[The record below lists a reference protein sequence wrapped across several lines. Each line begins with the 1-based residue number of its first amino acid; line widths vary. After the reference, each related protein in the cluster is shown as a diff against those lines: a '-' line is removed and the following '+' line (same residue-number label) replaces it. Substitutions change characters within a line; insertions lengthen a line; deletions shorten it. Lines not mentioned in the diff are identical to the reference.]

1 MVHEARG
8 QTATKG
14 NRDHPRAV
22 QNYDPE
28 FADVFVKRGA
38 RKMAT
43 LTEQIEQLRLQIKQ
57 VAVDEHALV
66 KEPF

>member
-1 MVHEARG
+1 
-8 QTATKG
+8 
-14 NRDHPRAV
+14 
-22 QNYDPE
+22 
-28 FADVFVKRGA
+28 
-38 RKMAT
+38 MAT